1 MNDKIGDRMKRN
13 YEEAF
18 KIRLP
23 MRMPVI
29 IRLDGKCF
37 HTFTKKMDKPFDINL
52 IRSMADTAKYL
63 CKNISGAQ
71 LAYIQSDEISILV
84 HNYKKLDSEPW
95 FYNEIQKM
103 VSVSAGMASS
113 HMSMIYSKPVIFDS
127 RVFVLPESEVNNY
140 FIWRQKDAIRNSI
153 SMVAQSLYSHKDLQ
167 NKNCLQM
174 KELISNVSKVPWS
187 DIPDYEKHGETV
199 IKTDDG
205 WIIDW
210 RIPEF
215 TNDHDYIEKLLKTEI

>member
-1 MNDKIGDRMKRN
+1 MNDKIGDRMKIN

-37 HTFTKKMDKPFDINL
+37 HTFTKKMNKPFDNNL
-52 IRSMADTAKYL
+52 IKDMADTAKYL
-63 CKNISGAQ
+63 CKNIAGSQ
-71 LAYIQSDEISILV
+71 MAYVQSDEISILI

-95 FYNEIQKM
+95 FHNEIQKM
-103 VSVSAGMASS
+103 VSVSASIASS
-113 HMSMIYSKPVIFDS
+113 YMSRVYEKQVLFDS

-153 SMVAQSLYSHKDLQ
+153 SMVAQSLYSHKELQ
-167 NKNCLQM
+167 NKSCSQM
-174 KELISNVSKVPWS
+174 KEMIANRM
-187 DIPDYEKHGETV
+187 DIKWDDINTHKKHGESI
-199 IKTDDG
+199 IKVDG
-205 WIIDW
+205 SWVVDW
-210 RIPEF
+210 EMPELT
-215 TNDHDYIEKLLKTEI
+215 TNHDYVENLLKTEE